1 MEINT
6 SSHLSVVIIGGGIT
20 GLSAAFA
27 LRRALEHKTPGLH
40 CTVIEQD
47 SRLGGKIKTF
57 REDGLILEAG
67 PDSLLARKTA
77 GIDLVRNLGLESELA
92 DSNPRARKTYIVHD
106 GHLET
111 MPLGTNMGV
120 PAFFGSMW
128 KTKLI
133 SPFGKARALLDMV
146 IPKSGVEG
154 DQSLG
159 VFLRRRLGNEVVDQ
173 LIEPLAAGIYAAR
186 IDDLSLEAT
195 YPVFADLERK
205 HGSLMRGSRQLLD
218 AAAPMSGAAAKTS
231 GRSAFLTLRTGLQTL
246 IERLYDE
253 LHEWVDLR
261 TDTKATEVVRDAQ
274 GGYAVATEGHDR
286 VEVLHADA
294 VIVAVPAFAAGE
306 LLSGLSAKAAKLCA
320 IRYAS
325 TATVFFGY
333 EPGAVNVD
341 LDASGFL
348 VPRSEHMGIT
358 ASTWVSSKWPH
369 TVKDGRVLIRCY
381 VGRSGQQESL
391 QFDDDAM
398 TQMVHSELQ
407 KVLNIS
413 AKPWFVKI
421 TRWPQSMPN
430 YPVGHKDL
438 VDDVELAL
446 QKEAPGVFIAGAGYH
461 GLGIPDCVSNAN
473 QAAGKVLQHLNLG
486 MDNLV
491 PSMVRLSN
499 AP

>member
-1 MEINT
+1 MSARNT
-6 SSHLSVVIIGGGIT
+6 DSNTASELCVVIIGGGIT
-20 GLSAAFA
+20 GLSAAMR
-27 LRRALEHKTPGLH
+27 LHRALGQRTSPRLH

-47 SRLGGKIKTF
+47 AQLGGKIKTY
-57 REDGLILEAG
+57 RDNGLVMEAG

-77 GIDLVRNLGLESELA
+77 GIDLVRSLGLEGDLV
-92 DSNPRARKTYIVHD
+92 DSNPRARKTYIVHK
-106 GHLET
+106 GHLES

-133 SPFGKARALLDMV
+133 SPLGKARALLDMF
-146 IPKSGVEG
+146 IPKSGIEG

-186 IDDLSLEAT
+186 IDDLSLQAT

-205 HGSLMRGSRQLLD
+205 QGSLMRGSRQLLD
-218 AAAPMSGAAAKTS
+218 AAAPMSGASAKKS
-231 GRSAFLTLRTGLQTL
+231 GRSAFLTLRTGLQAL

-253 LHEWVDLR
+253 LHEWAELR
-261 TDTKATEVVRDAQ
+261 TQTKVTEVVRDAQ
-274 GGYAVATEGHDR
+274 GGYAVAIEGPGNP
-286 VEVLHADA
+286 EVLHADA
-294 VIVAVPAFAAGE
+294 VIVTVPAFVASE
-306 LLSGLSAKAAKLCA
+306 LLSGLSAKAANLCA

-325 TATVFFGY
+325 TATVFLGY
-333 EPGAVNVD
+333 EPGTVNVD

-369 TVKDGRVLIRCY
+369 TAKDGRVLIRCY

-391 QFDDDAM
+391 QLENDAI
-398 TQMVHSELQ
+398 TAMVQDELR

-413 AKPWFVKI
+413 AQPWFVKI

-430 YPVGHKDL
+430 YPVGHTDL
-438 VDDVELAL
+438 VSDVELAL
-446 QKEAPGVFIAGAGYH
+446 QNEAPGVFIAGAGYH
-461 GLGIPDCVSNAN
+461 GLGIPDCIANAN
-473 QAAGKVLQHLNLG
+473 GAAEKVLQHLHL
-486 MDNLV
+486 
-491 PSMVRLSN
+491 N
-499 AP
+499 ADS